1 MTDYA
6 LPVTGTGTSQA
17 ASVDDHNAEVQR
29 AIDEAMAALA
39 QTAGGDA
46 ARPGT
51 QIAAFGVG
59 SAGAPS
65 ALGDLATQA
74 GVSVAPVAGLGEVL
88 IVEDVK
94 LVVAPRTAHAVQP
107 GRVYRLH
114 AYVQRLVD
122 PADPV
127 GDTVRVALRRLDADY
142 AALATLVVED
152 HALTV
157 ADGLR
162 HVSATFALDPGLAGV
177 DHLLPEGTVYIRPQV
192 RFYGTD
198 HRTAPVQLE
207 IVDITEAA
215 QIDGALDVLTL
226 EQAVGDAEAAA
237 DRAERMVV
245 DAAQVSADRA
255 IAEAAAANAQ
265 SSALTC
271 ATWAVLSGLTGA
283 TAGTGA
289 EVLDTDTGTHTDPV
303 AGGTVPNAGRY
314 TWSASPAGWHRIG
327 GTGLSGKVP
336 QTFQATDATVETD
349 EDPNGRW
356 WLQKRTDGTVRIQ
369 KLADATGNRLDIAI
383 ADSAD
388 RIADLE
394 AASLLQPPIRRL
406 RLKKSLYYGGLQGR
420 QTMASD
426 PITVGSTTTATT
438 MTSPVAIA
446 KDDPR
451 IRLLGGP
458 WYDSAAGYPAN
469 LFKYCQPRENGDPTT
484 INGSTGLP
492 ASRDTVISQ
501 VEFTLPAGQSVFE
514 LLLRDQG
521 TADKIF
527 VSIDGVFT
535 NSTGYTTTLPG
546 TFCYQKFTLPSS
558 ASDRVIRLITS
569 NRPFGGLNVETGG
582 TIGAI
587 PTPRVIGSMAFMG
600 DSITAGSVATQPS
613 YTWAAI
619 AAQALGVDNYINLGI
634 GGSGYRKR
642 YPYTSV
648 SITATS
654 GSGAVTV
661 NSGTLTAGH
670 KIDGL
675 ATAEGLFPYD
685 TTVVTGAT
693 SGGTAT
699 LSAAATASGTFT
711 IMDQTGYNHRDRI
724 ARDVL
729 QCVNGG
735 PPDALVIASGIND
748 LDVVTGTAFSAAA
761 IGAQAL
767 AIFQAL
773 RAASADMPI
782 FVVGPWTD
790 YNNPTYPA
798 SLVAGR
804 DAIFAAAAQVARVH
818 TIDVSGVVTVA
829 NRDTIFNG
837 TVNGPHPI
845 DAGHQIYGS
854 FVAAAMA
861 AYINT
866 Y

>member
-1 MTDYA
+1 MTT
-6 LPVTGTGTSQA
+6 PSQTEMDQA
-17 ASVDDHNAEVQR
+17 VQDIYTYG
-29 AIDEAMAALA
+29 AFIKSWVE
-39 QTAGGDA
+39 DA
-46 ARPGT
+46 A
-51 QIAAFGVG
+51 
-59 SAGAPS
+59 
-65 ALGDLATQA
+65 D
-74 GVSVAPVAGLGEVL
+74 
-88 IVEDVK
+88 
-94 LVVAPRTAHAVQP
+94 
-107 GRVYRLH
+107 
-114 AYVQRLVD
+114 
-122 PADPV
+122 
-127 GDTVRVALRRLDADY
+127 
-142 AALATLVVED
+142 
-152 HALTV
+152 
-157 ADGLR
+157 
-162 HVSATFALDPGLAGV
+162 
-177 DHLLPEGTVYIRPQV
+177 
-192 RFYGTD
+192 
-198 HRTAPVQLE
+198 
-207 IVDITEAA
+207 
-215 QIDGALDVLTL
+215 DVLTPEGAAIKNLRQIVAEVEVTTFAATLTDHDGRIETL
-226 EQAVGDAEAAA
+226 EDSVAYASILKATWTKLLALSGTGDGQ
-237 DRAERMVV
+237 RAEVSDNDVGTHSAASSTGYNGAVV
-245 DAAQVSADRA
+245 D
-255 IAEAAAANAQ
+255 
-265 SSALTC
+265 
-271 ATWAVLSGLTGA
+271 
-283 TAGTGA
+283 
-289 EVLDTDTGTHTDPV
+289 
-303 AGGTVPNAGRY
+303 NAGSYSWNMSWGR
-314 TWSASPAGWHRIG
+314 WVRIG
-327 GTGLSGKVP
+327 GTGLSGKVS
-336 QTFQATDATVETD
+336 QTFQTTDAVVETD

-356 WLQKRTDGTVRIQ
+356 WLQKRDDGTVRIQ

-383 ADSAD
+383 ANNAD
-388 RIADLE
+388 RISDLE
-394 AASLLQPPIRRL
+394 VANLLLPPIQRL

-420 QTMASD
+420 PTMASD

-446 KDDPR
+446 KYDPR

-458 WYDSAAGYPAN
+458 WYEGTGGYPNA
-469 LFKYCQPRENGDPTT
+469 LFRYCQPRENGDPTT
-484 INGSTGLP
+484 ISVSTGLP
-492 ASRDTVISQ
+492 PSRDTVITQ

-514 LLLRDQG
+514 LLLRNQG

-613 YTWAAI
+613 YAWAAI
-619 AAQALGVDNYINLGI
+619 VAQALGVDNYINLGI

-642 YPYTSV
+642 YPYSSV
-648 SITATS
+648 SVTTTS
-654 GSGAVTV
+654 GSANVTV

-675 ATAEGLFPYD
+675 AAAEGLFPYD

-748 LDVVTGTAFSAAA
+748 LDVVGGTAFSAAA

-818 TIDVSGVVTVA
+818 TIDVSGVVTMA

-837 TVNGPHPI
+837 TVDGPHPL